1 MGGQI
6 ETFKSQRAQTTIKND
21 SQTVEKGHAL
31 VKEDLR
37 RSDEETKESRKG
49 SCQTLDK
56 VRQRSAQ
63 IKDAQI
69 EKN

>member
-21 SQTVEKGHAL
+21 SQTAEKGHAS

-49 SCQTLDK
+49 SC
-56 VRQRSAQ
+56 
-63 IKDAQI
+63 
-69 EKN
+69 